1 MPARSVGLVVE
12 GKTEGKAF
20 KLLPKLLNDCPR
32 LDGPAV
38 VDGIGAEATPEQV
51 ARRVAKDVA
60 FLQPDNDTVVVVVDR
75 ECRVVSAVDFAAE
88 VRTELARLLPA
99 LGAENDYPYHVV
111 VADRAFEAWLLG
123 DLKCLAGPRRTY
135 AVKCYEGHQRVKGG
149 TRSSG
154 YHYGDDVLKE
164 VLGDYEKVRDGP
176 RLFEKIHAEHAG
188 VRCGRGSYGSQSFAL
203 FLAILASSAT

>member
-1 MPARSVGLVVE
+1 MGCSAEYQVTSRSGIRESRRRRRDTSESRAARMPARSVGLVVE

-75 ECRVVSAVDFAAE
+75 ECRVV
-88 VRTELARLLPA
+88 
-99 LGAENDYPYHVV
+99 
-111 VADRAFEAWLLG
+111 
-123 DLKCLAGPRRTY
+123 
-135 AVKCYEGHQRVKGG
+135 
-149 TRSSG
+149 
-154 YHYGDDVLKE
+154 
-164 VLGDYEKVRDGP
+164 
-176 RLFEKIHAEHAG
+176 
-188 VRCGRGSYGSQSFAL
+188 
-203 FLAILASSAT
+203 